1 MTEEHVTEPADAEK
15 SERASEPVRAAR
27 LWWRNLPFASRFA
40 IRRLVGPAGVAR
52 PLPVRRTYL
61 AFAHD
66 VGIATVA
73 FVLALY
79 LRLDLDFL
87 RANVALVVESA
98 LYIAVA
104 AAVAVRVLRLY
115 RSLWC
120 FASLQDMIA
129 IVKAASLIQILFFP
143 AWALY
148 PRLAAVPPTVL
159 AIHWLVTVALLA
171 APRVASRLASART
184 PGGGKD
190 RRRYGR
196 IPLLL
201 VGTGSNTE
209 LFLRALDRDPTS
221 LYRVVGIVDEMGAY
235 LRGSIHGVEVLG
247 RVDQIK
253 SVVATLEERGDR
265 PQKLVVT
272 EDRLAPAAM
281 RALLDEAAA
290 IGLTLSRTP
299 RVTELKT
306 ALHEHVEVKPIAIED
321 LLGRPQTILDRRS
334 MADMIRGAQ
343 VLVTGAGGT
352 IGSELVRQISDFGPA
367 HITLLDNSELHL
379 YHIDLELRDR
389 HPNLSRATVMAD
401 VRDSTRIREVF
412 AVHRP
417 ELVFHAAA
425 MKHVPMVEMN
435 PCEGVLT
442 NVVGTRNV
450 ADACVEFGAK
460 AMVLI
465 STDKAVNPTSVMGVT
480 KRIAECYCQSLDLRS
495 LLSGSVT
502 MPTRFLTVRFGNVLG
517 STGSVV
523 PLFQRQLATGGPLTV
538 TDPNVTRYFMT
549 VSEAVGLV
557 LQASALG
564 TRSIDGKGTI
574 FVLEMGEPVRI
585 RDLASQ
591 MIRLAGLVPGKDIGI
606 VYTGLRPGEKLFE
619 EPLHASEEMQPTEAS
634 GILLAAPRVPDHPML
649 MRLLDE
655 LLAVALERKIDRVR
669 ALFHHLVPEYR
680 PTAGSPAPMTASP
693 DGGADER
700 VVARL
705 ANRPTRDDRP
715 LSVAN

>member
-1 MTEEHVTEPADAEK
+1 
-15 SERASEPVRAAR
+15 
-27 LWWRNLPFASRFA
+27 
-40 IRRLVGPAGVAR
+40 
-52 PLPVRRTYL
+52 
-61 AFAHD
+61 
-66 VGIATVA
+66 VA

-79 LRLDLDFL
+79 LRVGPDFL
-87 RANVALVVESA
+87 RADMALVTGGA
-98 LYIAVA
+98 LYVAVA
-104 AAVAVRVLRLY
+104 ASLAVWLMRLLR
-115 RSLWC
+115 SVWC
-120 FASLQDMIA
+120 FASLQDMVA
-129 IVKAASLIQILFFP
+129 IVKAATLIELLLLP
-143 AWALY
+143 AWMLY
-148 PRLAAVPPTVL
+148 PRLAAVPPTAL
-159 AIHWLVTVALLA
+159 AISWLTTMALLA
-171 APRVASRLASART
+171 APRVGSRLASARR
-184 PGGGKD
+184 PGARRD

-253 SVVATLEERGDR
+253 SVVDTLDARGDR

-290 IGLTLSRTP
+290 LGITLSRTP
-299 RVTELKT
+299 RVTELR
-306 ALHEHVEVKPIAIED
+306 AGLHEHVEVKPIAIED
-321 LLGRPQTILDRRS
+321 LLGRPQTILDRGS
-334 MADMIRGAQ
+334 MAEMIRGAG

-367 HITLLDNSELHL
+367 HITLVDNSELHL
-379 YHIDLELRDR
+379 YEVDLELRNR

-401 VRDSTRIREVF
+401 VRDRTRVRQLF
-412 AVHRP
+412 AAHRP

-425 MKHVPMVEMN
+425 MKHVPMVETN

-442 NVVGTRNV
+442 NIAGTRHV
-450 ADACVEFGAK
+450 ADACVEFAAK

-495 LLSGSVT
+495 LLAGSVT
-502 MPTRFLTVRFGNVLG
+502 VPTRFLTVRFGNVLG

-523 PLFQRQLATGGPLTV
+523 PLFQRQLASGGPLTV

-564 TRSIDGKGTI
+564 
-574 FVLEMGEPVRI
+574 VR
-585 RDLASQ
+585 RHSAAV
-591 MIRLAGLVPGKDIGI
+591 RGLPCES
-606 VYTGLRPGEKLFE
+606 P
-619 EPLHASEEMQPTEAS
+619 S
-634 GILLAAPRVPDHPML
+634 GP
-649 MRLLDE
+649 
-655 LLAVALERKIDRVR
+655 
-669 ALFHHLVPEYR
+669 
-680 PTAGSPAPMTASP
+680 S
-693 DGGADER
+693 
-700 VVARL
+700 
-705 ANRPTRDDRP
+705 
-715 LSVAN
+715 